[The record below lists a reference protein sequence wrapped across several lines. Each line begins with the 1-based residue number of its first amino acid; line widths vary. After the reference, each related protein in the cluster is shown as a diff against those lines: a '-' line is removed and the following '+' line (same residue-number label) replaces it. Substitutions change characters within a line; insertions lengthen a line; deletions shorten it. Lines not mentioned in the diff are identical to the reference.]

1 MLWGLKEKDR
11 LYRVETISKVN
22 FHSSEGIRFSSSVA
36 STEINC
42 LNLTLTQRTY
52 NNSPPTSEQKAAEEA
67 LVLQAKEGQE
77 EEAKEKEEQDR
88 LGFEG
93 DGDGDGDG
101 NSDRLDSKIDTH
113 KEMDDINF
121 SALELREKN
130 ARKIINRFVNR
141 HWQSSTFFAEAR
153 ISSFKQYGTPY
164 YFVKQD
170 KIYANKLATLGS
182 ERSNQMVFVEVG
194 GITKRVKYL

>member
-1 MLWGLKEKDR
+1 
-11 LYRVETISKVN
+11 
-22 FHSSEGIRFSSSVA
+22 
-36 STEINC
+36 
-42 LNLTLTQRTY
+42 
-52 NNSPPTSEQKAAEEA
+52 
-67 LVLQAKEGQE
+67 VLQAKEGQE
-77 EEAKEKEEQDR
+77 EEAKAKEEQDR

-93 DGDGDGDG
+93 DGDGDG
-101 NSDRLDSKIDTH
+101 NSDRLDSKIDTHEEIIDKDIPCVNSLSSVDDNNSPPPSNSNLDSTIDTH